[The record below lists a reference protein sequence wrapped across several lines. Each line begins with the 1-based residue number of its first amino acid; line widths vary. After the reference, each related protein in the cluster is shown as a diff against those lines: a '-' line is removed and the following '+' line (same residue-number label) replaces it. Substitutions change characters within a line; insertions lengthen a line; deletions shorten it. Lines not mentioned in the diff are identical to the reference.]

1 MISVIIED
9 ENIIVDK
16 MVVINDKNDVNHLKN
31 SFRIKKEEIIRG
43 TDGENEYL
51 LKVCE
56 IEKKSIVAEILEKRK
71 DNYSIDVQI
80 DAAIGILKNDKMN
93 LTIQKLTEIGIDRI
107 IPFYSE
113 RSVVKLNEK
122 KEKWNLI
129 SKEALKQCQGVKFV
143 EILEPNKLEKIDFL
157 QYDLLIVLY
166 EATQEN
172 NLRELLK
179 KQKVFPKKV
188 LYIIGPEGGFSE
200 KEISFLIEK
209 KCNVVTLG
217 KRIFRAE
224 TASIVVG
231 GVLKNEF
238 Q

>member
-56 IEKKSIVAEILEKRK
+56 IEKKSIVAEILEKRE
-71 DNYSIDVQI
+71 DNYSIDVKI

-129 SKEALKQCQGVKFV
+129 SKEALKQ
-143 EILEPNKLEKIDFL
+143 
-157 QYDLLIVLY
+157 
-166 EATQEN
+166 
-172 NLRELLK
+172 
-179 KQKVFPKKV
+179 
-188 LYIIGPEGGFSE
+188 
-200 KEISFLIEK
+200 
-209 KCNVVTLG
+209 
-217 KRIFRAE
+217 
-224 TASIVVG
+224 
-231 GVLKNEF
+231 
-238 Q
+238 